1 VTGPGFQRLS
11 AQDASFLFFE
21 GPATPMHVA
30 ALALFEGGPLL
41 GADGGIDAGRL
52 EKYVESRLHRLP
64 RYRQRLVF
72 TPVTGHPVWVDDGRF
87 QLGYHLRRVAL
98 PRPGDEAA
106 LAELVGRVLS
116 QALDREKPLWE
127 MWVVEGLCGG
137 RFALLSKIHHCM
149 VDGVSGANLLTLL
162 FSASPA
168 EPVEAVPRFAPRPE
182 PSPAW
187 LLVHEALRQARQPLD
202 LLAAARAALAAPRRS
217 LEAAA
222 EDAAALGEAL
232 AAGLRLP
239 APTPLNRPIGP
250 YRRVAWRRTELARV
264 KAVKNRLG
272 GTVNDV
278 VLATVAGALQHF
290 LGEARAWRARFDYRV
305 VVPVN
310 VRPPGDDFSAANRVS
325 AFFLSLPV
333 AEPDPLRRHARIR
346 EETERLKAS
355 RAARGMD
362 LWARLADGAGST
374 LLTRF
379 GVGLATAL
387 RPYHLIV
394 TNVPGPQMP
403 LYVLGAR
410 LLELYPLLPLF
421 ERQGLGVA
429 VLSYD
434 GGLGFGLTADR
445 ELLPDLGRF
454 AVALDESLSELVAAA
469 TPRSRRRGA
478 PPRAPGARSVP
489 GAASSG

>member
-1 VTGPGFQRLS
+1 
-11 AQDASFLFFE
+11 
-21 GPATPMHVA
+21 
-30 ALALFEGGPLL
+30 
-41 GADGGIDAGRL
+41 
-52 EKYVESRLHRLP
+52 VE
-64 RYRQRLVF
+64 
-72 TPVTGHPVWVDDGRF
+72 TT
-87 QLGYHLRRVAL
+87 
-98 PRPGDEAA
+98 
-106 LAELVGRVLS
+106 
-116 QALDREKPLWE
+116 
-127 MWVVEGLCGG
+127 
-137 RFALLSKIHHCM
+137 
-149 VDGVSGANLLTLL
+149 
-162 FSASPA
+162 
-168 EPVEAVPRFAPRPE
+168 PRFAPRPV
-182 PSPAW
+182 PSPAR
-187 LLVHEALRQARQPLD
+187 LLAAEALRRARAPLD
-202 LLAAARAALAAPRRS
+202 LVAAVRSALGDPRRALAAAR
-217 LEAAA
+217 
-222 EDAAALGEAL
+222 EDAAALAEAL

-239 APTPLNRPIGP
+239 APTPLNPPIGP
-250 YRRVAWRRTELARV
+250 HRRVAWRRAELASV
-264 KAVKNRLG
+264 KQVKRRLG

-278 VLATVAGALQHF
+278 VLSTVAGALHHF
-290 LGEARAWRARFDYRV
+290 LGEERAWKARLDYRV

-325 AFFLSLPV
+325 ALFLSLPV

-362 LWARLADGAGST
+362 LWARLADGSGSM

-434 GGLGFGLTADR
+434 GGLGFGLSADR
-445 ELLPDLGRF
+445 DALPDVERF
-454 AVALDESLSELVAAA
+454 ADALDEALAELAAA
-469 TPRSRRRGA
+469 TPRSRRRA
-478 PPRAPGARSVP
+478 PPRASGARGAP